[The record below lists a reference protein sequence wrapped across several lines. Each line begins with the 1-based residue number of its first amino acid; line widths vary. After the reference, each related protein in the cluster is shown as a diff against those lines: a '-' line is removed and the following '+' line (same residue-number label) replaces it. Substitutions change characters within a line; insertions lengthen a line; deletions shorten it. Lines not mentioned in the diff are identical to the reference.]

1 MLCCFAHREQQ
12 GLFKEQTKGNINNK
26 VCRLNKFAM
35 MMMMMMIQ
43 DGNYPSFMMTIA
55 VGARKGRDSF
65 PCFQEMPSTD
75 HFKSDYEQ
83 PLKKQFSE

>member
-1 MLCCFAHREQQ
+1 MSLP
-12 GLFKEQTKGNINNK
+12 N
-26 VCRLNKFAM
+26 AM
-35 MMMMMMIQ
+35 MMMMMMTQ
-43 DGNYPSFMMTIA
+43 DGNDPSFMMTIA